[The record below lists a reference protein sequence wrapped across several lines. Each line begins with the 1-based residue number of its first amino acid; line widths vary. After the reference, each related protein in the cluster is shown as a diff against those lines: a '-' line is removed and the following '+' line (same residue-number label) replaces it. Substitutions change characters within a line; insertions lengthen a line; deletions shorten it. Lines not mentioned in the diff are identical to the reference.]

1 MHTAP
6 DDSSVRKW
14 TLPATVILMVITL
27 AGCDVVA
34 NSPIGRIGG
43 PPEVT
48 MEESYAE
55 NPDGPKFDHSAFDG
69 LLKDYVDDAGLVD
82 YPGLTEEKDA
92 LDGYIATLREAP
104 FDTLGR
110 DEKLALLINAYNA
123 FTLRLMIDHPGIDS
137 IQSIPAEQQWDD
149 PRWYIAGKQLTLKQV
164 ENEEIRPH
172 FIEPRIHWAV
182 VCAAIGCPP
191 LRNEAYVA
199 DRLEEQL
206 DAQSRRVF
214 TRGTRWYQVSTDEQT
229 ISVTPIMQ
237 WYGGD
242 FDQFSGSVSEYVA
255 QYDGSVHDAVEK
267 GSAPGVTFLKYD
279 WALNSQKNKDKA
291 AGAAAAANPE
301 TESKGEGG
309 GE

>member
-1 MHTAP
+1 
-6 DDSSVRKW
+6 
-14 TLPATVILMVITL
+14 
-27 AGCDVVA
+27 
-34 NSPIGRIGG
+34 
-43 PPEVT
+43 
-48 MEESYAE
+48 
-55 NPDGPKFDHSAFDG
+55 
-69 LLKDYVDDAGLVD
+69 
-82 YPGLTEEKDA
+82 
-92 LDGYIATLREAP
+92 
-104 FDTLGR
+104 
-110 DEKLALLINAYNA
+110 
-123 FTLRLMIDHPGIDS
+123 MIDHPGIDS

-149 PRWYIAGKQLTLKQV
+149 PRWSIAGKQLTLKQV